1 MMYGREDIV
10 DCDAG
15 VLDERD
21 RWSDD
26 VKERVQKR
34 VLEILDI
41 SKEVED
47 AQVYRAI
54 DLAILD
60 IAREEYIS
68 ISEKERLRTSI
79 FNTLR
84 RLDVLQELLED
95 DAVTEIMVNGYD
107 CIYVEREGRLSKWK
121 KGFLNRERYMDVL
134 QQIVAG
140 TNRMVNTSSPIVDA
154 RLQDGSRVHIVLNP
168 ISIDGAALTIR
179 KFYRGGMTMQTLLQR
194 DSLNIE
200 ISIFL
205 SYLVRAKYN
214 ILISGGTGSGK
225 TTFLNVLSGFI
236 DRDER
241 IITIEDSAELQIM
254 GKDNLI
260 RLETRNA
267 NVEGENEISMQD
279 LIKASLRMRPDRIL
293 VGEVRGKEAIEML
306 QAMNTGHEGSISTC
320 HANTAQDAISRVETM
335 VLMGVKMPMDAIQRQ
350 IYSAID
356 FIIHLGRV
364 RDGTRKVL
372 EIAEIYKKPEQGRE
386 LHTLYQFEEFEE
398 KEGKVKG
405 RWVKKGEIIYQ
416 EKLERAGLIETYREF
431 IGEREECHA

>member
-1 MMYGREDIV
+1 MR
-10 DCDAG
+10 
-15 VLDERD
+15 
-21 RWSDD
+21 
-26 VKERVQKR
+26 ERVQNR
-34 VLEILDI
+34 VLELLDI

-47 AQVYRAI
+47 AQVYEAI

-60 IAREEYIS
+60 ISKEEYIS
-68 ISEKERLRTSI
+68 VTEKERLRTSI

-95 DAVTEIMVNGYD
+95 DTVTEIMVNGYD
-107 CIYVEREGRLSKWK
+107 CIYVERKGKLSKWK
-121 KGFLNRERYMDVL
+121 KGFLNEERYLDIL
-134 QQIVAG
+134 QQIVAS

-154 RLQDGSRVHIVLNP
+154 RLEDGSRVHIVLNP

-179 KFYRGGMTMQTLLQR
+179 KFYRGGMTMQTLLQKG
-194 DSLNIE
+194 SLDKE
-200 ISIFL
+200 IAVFL

-225 TTFLNVLSGFI
+225 TTFLNVLSSFI
-236 DRDER
+236 ENQER

-267 NVEGENEISMQD
+267 NVEGENEISMQE
-279 LIKASLRMRPDRIL
+279 LIRASLRMRPDRIL

-320 HANTAQDAISRVETM
+320 HANTAYDAISRIETM
-335 VLMGVKMPMDAIQRQ
+335 VLMGMEMPLDAIRRQ

-356 FIIHLGRV
+356 FIIHLGRM
-364 RDGTRKVL
+364 RDGTRKIL
-372 EIAEIYKKPEQGRE
+372 EIAELYKKPEQGRE
-386 LHTLYQFEEFEE
+386 LHILYQFEESWNG
-398 KEGKVKG
+398 EGKVEG
-405 RWVKKGEIIYQ
+405 RWVKKGNLISK
-416 EKLERAGLIETYREF
+416 EKLVRAGLIETYREF
-431 IGEREECHA
+431 MGEREECNV

>member
-1 MMYGREDIV
+1 MR
-10 DCDAG
+10 
-15 VLDERD
+15 
-21 RWSDD
+21 
-26 VKERVQKR
+26 ERVQNR
-34 VLEILDI
+34 VLELLDI

-47 AQVYRAI
+47 AQVYEAI
-54 DLAILD
+54 DLAILELSK
-60 IAREEYIS
+60 IEYIS
-68 ISEKERLRTSI
+68 VKEKERLRTSI

-95 DAVTEIMVNGYD
+95 DTVTEIMVNGYD
-107 CIYVEREGRLSKWK
+107 CIYVERDGKLSKWK
-121 KGFLNRERYMDVL
+121 KGFLNQERYLDVL
-134 QQIVAG
+134 QQIVAS

-154 RLQDGSRVHIVLNP
+154 RLEDGSRVHIVLNP

-179 KFYRGGMTMQTLLQR
+179 KFYRGGMTMQTLLQKG
-194 DSLNIE
+194 SLDEE
-200 ISIFL
+200 IAVFL

-236 DRDER
+236 ENQER

-267 NVEGENEISMQD
+267 NVEGENEISMQE
-279 LIKASLRMRPDRIL
+279 LIRASLRMRPDRIL

-320 HANTAQDAISRVETM
+320 HANTAYDAISRIETM
-335 VLMGVKMPMDAIQRQ
+335 VLMGMEMPLDAIRRQ

-356 FIIHLGRV
+356 FIIHLGRM
-364 RDGTRKVL
+364 RDGTRKIL
-372 EIAEIYKKPEQGRE
+372 EIAEIYKTPEQGRE
-386 LHTLYQFEEFEE
+386 LHILYQFEESR
-398 KEGKVKG
+398 KGEGKVDG
-405 RWVKKGEIIYQ
+405 RWIKKGNLIFK
-416 EKLERAGLIETYREF
+416 EKLVRAGLIETYREF
-431 IGEREECHA
+431 MGEREECNV

>member
-1 MMYGREDIV
+1 MR
-10 DCDAG
+10 
-15 VLDERD
+15 
-21 RWSDD
+21 
-26 VKERVQKR
+26 ERVQNR
-34 VLEILDI
+34 VLELLDI

-47 AQVYRAI
+47 AQVYEAI

-60 IAREEYIS
+60 ISREEYIS
-68 ISEKERLRTSI
+68 VTEKERLRTSI

-95 DAVTEIMVNGYD
+95 DTVTEIMVNGYD
-107 CIYVEREGRLSKWK
+107 CIYVERKGKLSKWK
-121 KGFLNRERYMDVL
+121 KGFLNEERYLDIL
-134 QQIVAG
+134 QQIVAS

-179 KFYRGGMTMQTLLQR
+179 KFYRGGMTMQTLLQKG
-194 DSLNIE
+194 SLEEE
-200 ISIFL
+200 IAVFL
-205 SYLVRAKYN
+205 SYLVKAKYN

-225 TTFLNVLSGFI
+225 TTFLNVLSSFI
-236 DRDER
+236 GEHER

-267 NVEGENEISMQD
+267 NVEGENEISMQE
-279 LIKASLRMRPDRIL
+279 LIRASLRMRPDRIL

-320 HANTAQDAISRVETM
+320 HANTAYDAISRIETM
-335 VLMGVKMPMDAIQRQ
+335 VLMGMDMPLDAIRRQ

-356 FIIHLGRV
+356 FIIHLGRM
-364 RDGTRKVL
+364 RDGTRKIL
-372 EIAEIYKKPEQGRE
+372 EIAELYKNPEQGRE
-386 LHTLYQFEEFEE
+386 LHILYQFEESQ
-398 KEGKVKG
+398 KGEGKVDG
-405 RWVKKGEIIYQ
+405 RWLKKGNLIFK
-416 EKLERAGLIETYREF
+416 EKLVRAGLIETYREF
-431 IGEREECHA
+431 MGEREECDV

>member
-1 MMYGREDIV
+1 M
-10 DCDAG
+10 
-15 VLDERD
+15 
-21 RWSDD
+21 
-26 VKERVQKR
+26 QNR
-34 VLEILDI
+34 VLELLDI

-47 AQVYRAI
+47 AQVYEAI

-60 IAREEYIS
+60 ISKEKYIS
-68 ISEKERLRTSI
+68 VTEKERLRTSI

-95 DAVTEIMVNGYD
+95 DTVTEIMVNGYD
-107 CIYVEREGRLSKWK
+107 CIYVERKGKLSKWK
-121 KGFLNRERYMDVL
+121 KGFLNQERYLDIL

-154 RLQDGSRVHIVLNP
+154 RLDDGSRVHIVLNP

-179 KFYRGGMTMQTLLQR
+179 KFYRGGMTMQTLLQKG
-194 DSLNIE
+194 SLDEE
-200 ISIFL
+200 IAVFL
-205 SYLVRAKYN
+205 SYLVKAKYN

-225 TTFLNVLSGFI
+225 TTFLNVLSSFI
-236 DRDER
+236 EDHER

-267 NVEGENEISMQD
+267 NVEGENEISMQE
-279 LIKASLRMRPDRIL
+279 LIRASLRMRPDRIL

-320 HANTAQDAISRVETM
+320 HANTAYDAISRIETM
-335 VLMGVKMPMDAIQRQ
+335 VLMGMEMPLDAIRRQ

-356 FIIHLGRV
+356 FIIHLGRM
-364 RDGTRKVL
+364 RDGTRKIL
-372 EIAEIYKKPEQGRE
+372 EIAELYKKPEQGRE
-386 LHTLYQFEEFEE
+386 LHILYQFEESH
-398 KEGKVKG
+398 KVEGKVDG
-405 RWVKKGEIIYQ
+405 RWVKKGNIISK
-416 EKLERAGLIETYREF
+416 EKLVRAGLIETYREF
-431 IGEREECHA
+431 MEGREECNV

>member
-1 MMYGREDIV
+1 M
-10 DCDAG
+10 
-15 VLDERD
+15 
-21 RWSDD
+21 
-26 VKERVQKR
+26 QNR
-34 VLEILDI
+34 VLELLDI

-47 AQVYRAI
+47 AQVYEAI

-60 IAREEYIS
+60 ISREEYIS
-68 ISEKERLRTSI
+68 VTEKERLRTSI

-95 DAVTEIMVNGYD
+95 DTVTEIMVNGYD
-107 CIYVEREGRLSKWK
+107 CIYVERKGKLSKWK
-121 KGFLNRERYMDVL
+121 KGFLNEERYLDIL
-134 QQIVAG
+134 QQIVAS

-179 KFYRGGMTMQTLLQR
+179 KFYRGGMTMQTLLQKG
-194 DSLNIE
+194 SLEEE
-200 ISIFL
+200 IAVFL
-205 SYLVRAKYN
+205 SYLVKAKYN

-225 TTFLNVLSGFI
+225 TTFLNVLSSFI
-236 DRDER
+236 GEHER

-267 NVEGENEISMQD
+267 NVEGENEISMQE
-279 LIKASLRMRPDRIL
+279 LIRASLRMRPDRIL

-320 HANTAQDAISRVETM
+320 HANTAYDAISRIETM
-335 VLMGVKMPMDAIQRQ
+335 VLMGMDMPLDAIRRQ

-356 FIIHLGRV
+356 FIIHLGRL
-364 RDGTRKVL
+364 RDGTRKIL
-372 EIAEIYKKPEQGRE
+372 EIAELYKNPEQGRE
-386 LHTLYQFEEFEE
+386 LHILYQFEESQ
-398 KEGKVKG
+398 KGEGKVDG
-405 RWVKKGEIIYQ
+405 RWLKKGNLIFK
-416 EKLERAGLIETYREF
+416 EKLVRAGLIETYREF
-431 IGEREECHA
+431 MGEREECDV

>member
-1 MMYGREDIV
+1 MR
-10 DCDAG
+10 
-15 VLDERD
+15 
-21 RWSDD
+21 
-26 VKERVQKR
+26 ERVQNR
-34 VLEILDI
+34 VLELLDI

-47 AQVYRAI
+47 AQVYEAI
-54 DLAILD
+54 DLAILELSK
-60 IAREEYIS
+60 IEYIS
-68 ISEKERLRTSI
+68 VKEKERLRTSV

-95 DAVTEIMVNGYD
+95 DTVTEIMVNGYD
-107 CIYVEREGRLSKWK
+107 CIYVERDGKLSKWK
-121 KGFLNRERYMDVL
+121 KGFLNQERYLDVL
-134 QQIVAG
+134 QQIVAS

-154 RLQDGSRVHIVLNP
+154 RLEDGSRVHIVLNP

-179 KFYRGGMTMQTLLQR
+179 KFYRGGMTMQTLLQKG
-194 DSLNIE
+194 SLDEE
-200 ISIFL
+200 IAVFL

-236 DRDER
+236 EDQER

-267 NVEGENEISMQD
+267 NVEGENEISMQE
-279 LIKASLRMRPDRIL
+279 LIRASLRMRPDRIL

-320 HANTAQDAISRVETM
+320 HANTAYDAISRIETM
-335 VLMGVKMPMDAIQRQ
+335 VLMGMEMPLDAIRRQ

-356 FIIHLGRV
+356 FIIHLGRM
-364 RDGTRKVL
+364 RDGTRKIL
-372 EIAEIYKKPEQGRE
+372 EIAEIYKTPEQGRE
-386 LHTLYQFEEFEE
+386 LHILYQFEESWKE
-398 KEGKVKG
+398 EGKVDG
-405 RWVKKGEIIYQ
+405 RWLKKGNLIFK
-416 EKLERAGLIETYREF
+416 EKLVRAGLIETYREF
-431 IGEREECHA
+431 MGEREECNV

>member
-1 MMYGREDIV
+1 MREQIQNR
-10 DCDAG
+10 
-15 VLDERD
+15 VLD
-21 RWSDD
+21 
-26 VKERVQKR
+26 
-34 VLEILDI
+34 LLDI

-47 AQVYRAI
+47 VEVYRAI
-54 DLAILD
+54 DIAILD
-60 IAREEYIS
+60 IAREKYIS
-68 ISEKERLRTSI
+68 VSEKERLRTSI

-95 DAVTEIMVNGYD
+95 DTVTEIMVNGYD
-107 CIYVEREGRLSKWK
+107 CIYVEREGKLSKWR
-121 KGFLNRERYMDVL
+121 KGFSSRERYMDVL

-154 RLQDGSRVHIVLNP
+154 RLKDGSRVHIVLNP

-179 KFYRGGMTMQTLLQR
+179 KFYRGGMTMQTLLER
-194 DSLNIE
+194 DSLSEE

-225 TTFLNVLSGFI
+225 TTFLNVLSSFI
-236 DRDER
+236 DKEER
-241 IITIEDSAELQIM
+241 IITIEDSAELQIV
-254 GKDNLI
+254 GKENLI

-320 HANTAQDAISRVETM
+320 HANTAYDAISRIETM
-335 VLMGVKMPMDAIQRQ
+335 VLMGVEMPIDAIRRQ

-356 FIIHLGRV
+356 FIIHLGRM

-372 EIAEIYKKPEQGRE
+372 EIAQLDKNPRQGQE
-386 LHTLYQFEEFEE
+386 LHMLYQFEESKE
-398 KEGKVKG
+398 KQGKVDG
-405 RWVKKGEIIYQ
+405 RWIKKGELIYQ
-416 EKLERAGLIETYREF
+416 EKLIRAGLIKTYKEF
-431 IGEREECHA
+431 IKEREECHA

>member
-1 MMYGREDIV
+1 MR
-10 DCDAG
+10 
-15 VLDERD
+15 
-21 RWSDD
+21 
-26 VKERVQKR
+26 ERVQNR
-34 VLEILDI
+34 VLELLDI

-47 AQVYRAI
+47 AQVYEAI
-54 DLAILD
+54 DLAILELSK
-60 IAREEYIS
+60 IEYIS
-68 ISEKERLRTSI
+68 VKEKERLRTSV

-95 DAVTEIMVNGYD
+95 DTVTEIMVNGYD
-107 CIYVEREGRLSKWK
+107 CIYVERDGKLSKWK
-121 KGFLNRERYMDVL
+121 KGFLNQERYLDVL
-134 QQIVAG
+134 QQIVAS

-154 RLQDGSRVHIVLNP
+154 RLEDGSRVHIVLNP

-179 KFYRGGMTMQTLLQR
+179 KFYRGGMTMQTLLQKG
-194 DSLNIE
+194 SLDEE
-200 ISIFL
+200 IAVFL

-236 DRDER
+236 EEQER

-267 NVEGENEISMQD
+267 NVEGENEISMQE
-279 LIKASLRMRPDRIL
+279 LIRASLRMRPDRIL

-320 HANTAQDAISRVETM
+320 HANTAYDAISRIETM
-335 VLMGVKMPMDAIQRQ
+335 VLMGMEMPLDAIRRQ

-356 FIIHLGRV
+356 FIIHLGRM
-364 RDGTRKVL
+364 RDGTRKIL
-372 EIAEIYKKPEQGRE
+372 EIAEIYKTPEQGRE
-386 LHTLYQFEEFEE
+386 LHILYQFEESWKE
-398 KEGKVKG
+398 EGKVDG
-405 RWVKKGEIIYQ
+405 RWLKKGNLIFK
-416 EKLERAGLIETYREF
+416 EKLVRAGLIETYREF
-431 IGEREECHA
+431 MGEREECNV

>member
-1 MMYGREDIV
+1 M
-10 DCDAG
+10 
-15 VLDERD
+15 
-21 RWSDD
+21 
-26 VKERVQKR
+26 QNR
-34 VLEILDI
+34 VLELLDI

-47 AQVYRAI
+47 AQVYEAI
-54 DLAILD
+54 DIAILD
-60 IAREEYIS
+60 ISKEEYIS
-68 ISEKERLRTSI
+68 VKEKHRLRTSI

-95 DAVTEIMVNGYD
+95 DTVTEIMVNGYN
-107 CIYVEREGRLSKWK
+107 CIYVERKGKLSKWK
-121 KGFLNRERYMDVL
+121 KGFLNQERYLDVL
-134 QQIVAG
+134 QQIVAS

-154 RLQDGSRVHIVLNP
+154 RLEDGSRVHIVLNP

-179 KFYRGGMTMQTLLQR
+179 KFYRGGMTMETLLQKG
-194 DSLNIE
+194 SLDEE
-200 ISIFL
+200 IAVFL

-236 DRDER
+236 ENHER

-279 LIKASLRMRPDRIL
+279 LIRASLRMRPDRIL

-320 HANTAQDAISRVETM
+320 HANTAYDAISRIETM
-335 VLMGVKMPMDAIQRQ
+335 VLMGIDMPLEAIRRQ

-356 FIIHLGRV
+356 FIIHLGRM
-364 RDGTRKVL
+364 RDGTRKIL
-372 EIAEIYKKPEQGRE
+372 EIAEIYKNPEQGKE
-386 LHTLYQFEEFEE
+386 LHILYQFEEYQ
-398 KEGKVKG
+398 KGEGKVDG
-405 RWVKKGEIIYQ
+405 RWIKKGNLIFK
-416 EKLERAGLIETYREF
+416 EKLVRAGLIETYTESME
-431 IGEREECHA
+431 EREECNV